1 MTADRIIGI
10 LALVTLVEMM
20 VYVGLGTT
28 VGEFRRAATDGWL
41 VGRALLANYV
51 LVPAVTVGLL
61 VLFRPEPM
69 VAVGFLILAVCPG
82 GPYGPPCTAIA
93 KGNVGTAAG
102 LMVILVASSALLSPV
117 LLAELVRPVTGGRP
131 LDVDVTRITVTLLLG
146 QVLPLGGG
154 MAMKHWRPHVAE
166 RLHKPAFV
174 GAKVLNAALFTLV
187 IAAHYDLIL
196 AIKVRGWVGMLALL
210 VASVLIGWACGG
222 GGGAGGGGGDRKAV
236 ALTTAVRNKG
246 VGMVIATGAFAGT
259 PAITSVLIYGLF
271 SFLVSLLVASWWG
284 RRGPRP
290 DAPAPSVAPVAVG
303 TGG

>member
-1 MTADRIIGI
+1 MTVDRIIGI

-28 VGEFRRAATDGWL
+28 VGEFRRAATNGWL

-102 LMVILVASSALLSPV
+102 LMVILVGSSALVSPI

-131 LDVDVTRITVTLLLG
+131 LDVDVARITVTLLLG

-196 AIKVRGWVGMLALL
+196 AIKLRGWVGMLMLL
-210 VASVLIGWACGG
+210 GASVLVGWACGG
-222 GGGAGGGGGDRKAV
+222 GAGGGGDRKAV

-271 SFLVSLLVASWWG
+271 SFLVSLRVAFGWG
-284 RRGPRP
+284 RRGPRAE
-290 DAPAPSVAPVAVG
+290 APAPPVSPVAVG

>member
-1 MTADRIIGI
+1 MTVDRIIGI

-28 VGEFRRAATDGWL
+28 VGEFRRAATNGWL

-102 LMVILVASSALLSPV
+102 LMVILVGSSALVSPI

-131 LDVDVTRITVTLLLG
+131 LDVDVARITVTLLLG
-146 QVLPLGGG
+146 QVLPLAGG

-196 AIKVRGWVGMLALL
+196 AIKLRGWVGMLMLL
-210 VASVLIGWACGG
+210 GASVLVGWACGG
-222 GGGAGGGGGDRKAV
+222 GAGGGGDRKAV

-271 SFLVSLLVASWWG
+271 SFLVSLLVAFGWG
-284 RRGPRP
+284 RRGPRAE
-290 DAPAPSVAPVAVG
+290 APAPPVSPVAVG